1 MIKRYNIFAVLTLWY
16 SLVITSCANTNES
29 EKFVSMD
36 FNIDNSVL
44 SPPKVILGS
53 YSIQLPIVF
62 NAMGD
67 EIFKNIK
74 QGVENQET
82 YILKPEVI
90 EAYSDTSNNIII
102 FSKLNESDLLQKL
115 ENDFTPNLRD
125 LYPEKFAKSYFSIN
139 NIQVVYFQLY
149 NKDFRNH
156 KIFLLDGSGFQLDFM
171 IKNNRYREYS
181 RFIESS
187 IGTLKRN
194 NTKENTNA

>member
-1 MIKRYNIFAVLTLWY
+1 M
-16 SLVITSCANTNES
+16 
-29 EKFVSMD
+29 
-36 FNIDNSVL
+36 
-44 SPPKVILGS
+44 
-53 YSIQLPIVF
+53 
-62 NAMGD
+62 
-67 EIFKNIK
+67 
-74 QGVENQET
+74 
-82 YILKPEVI
+82 I